1 MIAERLGTARVD
13 EVVDVLCDAFRD
25 YPVMQFVIGPGQ
37 DDYDDRLRRL
47 VGFFVRRRLGGGAPL
62 LGVSR
67 DGGLVA
73 AAALTVPAE
82 SPPSADLVEMRVALW
97 RALGDD
103 ARERYDRYGR
113 AAGQFESDAPHH
125 HLNMI
130 GVRRAHAG
138 RGCAR
143 TLLDAVAQLGRDRP
157 RPHRA
162 GSGVLGTVS
171 RDVRRPPSFAC
182 GLSA

>member
-1 MIAERLGTARVD
+1 
-13 EVVDVLCDAFRD
+13 VLCDAFRD

-143 TLLDAVAQLGRDRP
+143 TLLDAVAQLVREDPASTGVSLTTEV
-157 RPHRA
+157 A
-162 GSGVLGTVS
+162 GNVAFYEHFGFRQVGHVRIAPDLESWGLFLGT
-171 RDVRRPPSFAC
+171 
-182 GLSA
+182 